1 MLRFHFLQQW
11 YALSDPH
18 MEVKSHLTA
27 IHRAFASLDHELIII
42 PDETTILRFR
52 YLLEKNGLAR
62 QFLKIIDALV
72 RARGLHIRHGTAVDA
87 TIIAAPSSTTNW
99 GRK

>member
-11 YALSDPH
+11 YELNAH
-18 MEVKSHLTA
+18 MEVKSHLMA
-27 IHRAFASLDHELIII
+27 IHRVFASLDHGLIII
-42 PDETTILRFR
+42 PGETTILRFR

-72 RARGLHIRHGTAVDA
+72 RARGLHIQHGTAVDA